1 MVNNH
6 LKEKIAAALVL
17 TAVLV
22 IYYNSIIFGGKSFL
36 STIERTYRLGH
47 FHYEGTYWHEARN
60 KATIDPAAA
69 NLINMPSAYLEHYF
83 LKSGQLPLWNPY
95 SGLGRP
101 YHADMNSYTFFL
113 PLYPFKLWPS
123 LIIYDLFLLL
133 RLWLS
138 GFFLFL
144 LLRLYRCRFWLAVG
158 GACLYIF
165 NSYFQAYLDL
175 DPLNVTMFLPAILY
189 FLTKFVFSLD
199 KKYLVGFVLSS
210 AGSFYGGNPNEF
222 ILIHLFVIFYF
233 LFLIFTKKAFDF
245 RTKSGF
251 LLSFI
256 GALGLSFLLSAV
268 KLLPFIEFWRYS
280 LSARF
285 GGLVGSKVF
294 LPFKKFLAWVL
305 LPNQMFQGPN
315 YVGFLILSLV
325 FYSVFNLIRKNW
337 QFRERIVAFHFI
349 VFLVLISKINAAPY
363 INWIGQLPI
372 LNNIHYVKYCS
383 LIYYTLSV
391 MATLSLVYL
400 REDIKK
406 MGHKLAKLGLF
417 LFCLVLPHLFLRVV
431 SRKSFFQ
438 MADNSQLLLGIF
450 IIFMVTG
457 IGLICIKKSYKNKTV
472 IGFALIIMIALA
484 GGELRVNNHQYYRQR
499 FRINDHAPY
508 TQWLLKQ
515 KQPFRLIGVDGTF
528 TPNSNLVFPLPSLSR
543 TFAMR
548 VKRPSLLLSKLVS
561 FKFNSGMKYHY
572 LQKEVLNNPY
582 LDLLNL
588 RYYVSESILD
598 SMVINPDYARARKIK
613 ALIDNPMMKYSRCGN
628 LYYYI
633 HWGWRQLADSSV
645 DIPICLPRGK
655 VFLKSTAV
663 AFNFKSKKRH
673 KPGNHL
679 ELKVVV
685 KHGQERDIVYHGKF
699 SPHSEEAKDFFRLK
713 IDLSQYAGQT
723 VVLNFTLKNPRPE
736 DINDRMFFWGNLRI
750 VYNKIMKPLLREKQG
765 LASPSLTGYELIPYE
780 EVFGHHALVY
790 KNNRA
795 LERGFMLYRVKT
807 ARDINEVLK
816 IMLEKPE
823 LYKKVA
829 LIEGTP
835 PSNIKIGK
843 VGQSKISF
851 IDYRPNYIIINLETS
866 EDGIFILSDA
876 FYPGWKAYL
885 DRKRVK
891 IYPAFGAL
899 RAVFID
905 KGRHQ
910 LVFTYRP
917 WTFYSGVA
925 LTLMGLILVGWI
937 FFTGKR
943 VVWFS

>member
-133 RLWLS
+133 RLWLL

-144 LLRLYRCRFWLAVG
+144 LLRLYRCCFWLAVG
-158 GACLYIF
+158 GACLYMF

-175 DPLNVTMFLPAILY
+175 DHLNVTMFLPAILY
-189 FLTKFVFSLD
+189 FLTKFIFSLD
-199 KKYLVGFVLSS
+199 KKYLIGFVLSS

-233 LFLIFTKKAFDF
+233 FFLIFTKKTFDF
-245 RTKSGF
+245 RKKLGF

-256 GALGLSFLLSAV
+256 GALALSFLLSAV

-285 GGLVGSKVF
+285 GGLVGSTVF

-305 LPNQMFQGPN
+305 LPNQIFQGPN
-315 YVGFLILSLV
+315 YFGFLIISLV
-325 FYSVFNLIRKNW
+325 FYSVFSLIRKNW
-337 QFRERIVAFHFI
+337 HFRERIVAFHFI

-363 INWIGQLPI
+363 INWIGKLPI

-391 MATLSLVYL
+391 MAALSLTYL

-406 MGHKLAKLGLF
+406 MGHKLAKLWLF

-438 MADNSQLLLGIF
+438 MADNSQLLLIIF

-457 IGLICIKKSYKNKTV
+457 ISLICIKKSYKNKT
-472 IGFALIIMIALA
+472 ISGFALIVMVVLVV
-484 GGELRVNNHQYYRQR
+484 GELRVNNHQYYRER
-499 FRINDHAPY
+499 FRINDNAPY

-515 KQPFRLIGVDGTF
+515 KQSFRIIGVDGTL

-543 TFAMR
+543 MFAMR

-572 LQKEVLNNPY
+572 FQKEVLNNPY
-582 LDLLNL
+582 LDLLNV

-598 SMVINPDYARARKIK
+598 SMVINPDYARLHKIK
-613 ALIDNPMMKYSRCGN
+613 ALIDNPMMRYSRCGN

-645 DIPICLPRGK
+645 DIPIYLPGGK

-663 AFNFKSKKRH
+663 AFNFKSRRRKKS
-673 KPGNHL
+673 GNNL
-679 ELKVVV
+679 ELTVFV
-685 KHGQERDIVYHGKF
+685 KHGQEKDIVYHRKF
-699 SPHSEEAKDFFRLK
+699 TPQSKEAKDFFRLK
-713 IDLSQYAGQT
+713 IDLSQYAGQG
-723 VVLNFTLKNPRPE
+723 VILNFRLKNPQPE
-736 DINDRMFFWGNLRI
+736 DINDRMFFWGNLRV
-750 VYNKIMKPLLREKQG
+750 VYSRIKK
-765 LASPSLTGYELIPYE
+765 SLPADDQEVMPTRLTSYEAVPYE
-780 EVFGHHALVY
+780 EVFAHHALVY

-795 LERGFMLYRVKT
+795 VERGFILYDVKQV
-807 ARDINEVLK
+807 RDINEALTVMIKEPLV
-816 IMLEKPE
+816 
-823 LYKKVA
+823 YKRTA
-829 LIEGTP
+829 LIEGVP

-851 IDYRPNYIIINLETS
+851 IDYRPNYIMINVETT
-866 EDGIFILSDA
+866 EDGVFILSDA
-876 FYPGWKAYL
+876 YYPGWKAYL
-885 DRKRVK
+885 DRKPVK

-899 RAVFID
+899 RAVFLP
-905 KGRHQ
+905 KGQHQ
-910 LVFTYRP
+910 LVFRYHP
-917 WTFYSGVA
+917 WTFYLGSV
-925 LTLMGLILVGWI
+925 LTLLSIIFIGW
-937 FFTGKR
+937 FCFSKVT
-943 VVWFS
+943 VVK